1 MSNSAILWTVDHQ
14 APISMGFSRQE
25 YYGGLPFSSPG
36 DLPNP
41 GIKSRS
47 LALQV
52 DSLLSEPPRKSMF
65 YLLILHKICAAS
77 FTTNIMHLL
86 IILNHESS

>member
-47 LALQV
+47 LSLQA
-52 DSLLSEPPRKSMF
+52 DSLLSEPPGKF

>member
-47 LALQV
+47 LSLQA
-52 DSLLSEPPRKSMF
+52 DSLLSEPLGKF